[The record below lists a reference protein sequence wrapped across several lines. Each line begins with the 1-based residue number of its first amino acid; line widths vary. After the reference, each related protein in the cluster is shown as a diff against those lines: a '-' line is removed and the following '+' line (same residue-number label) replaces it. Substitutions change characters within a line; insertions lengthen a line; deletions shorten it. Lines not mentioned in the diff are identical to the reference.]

1 MINILRYIL
10 SPFTIIF
17 WIIVKVRNYLFDN
30 GIFKITK
37 VDAKV
42 LSIGNITVGGSG
54 KTPTVL
60 YVSSFLKSHG
70 FKVGVLSRGYR
81 RESKGYK
88 LVSDGNEI
96 KVPVNICGDEI
107 YMAADELNIP
117 AAVSERR
124 VEGAEKFLKD
134 ISLDT
139 IVLDDAFQHR
149 WIHRDL
155 DIVLLDQRFLMKKSN
170 CEKAMLPLG
179 HLREPF
185 SSLKRADVIII
196 NRKFSDKIELP
207 YWINKYLDDDKL
219 FFASYEAVGLY
230 DLKTHKF
237 FDITEFQGQKSL
249 VVCGIAKPY
258 SFFNVLEKNK
268 IDFTNKLIFTDHQAY
283 AEKEVQL
290 IRKKFYDTNAFS
302 VVTTHK
308 DAVKLTNYSKELDD
322 IDIYYLKIALKIENK
337 EKFENILINKMNNK
351 TN

>member
-1 MINILRYIL
+1 M
-10 SPFTIIF
+10 SPFTLIF
-17 WIIVKVRNYLFDN
+17 WIIVKIRNSLFDN

-37 VDAKV
+37 VEAKV
-42 LSIGNITVGGSG
+42 LSIGNLTVGGSG

-60 YVSSFLKSHG
+60 NVSSFLKSQG
-70 FKVGVLSRGYR
+70 LKVGVLSRGYGR
-81 RESKGYK
+81 DSKGYI
-88 LVSDGNEI
+88 LVSEGKKI

-124 VEGAEKFLKD
+124 VEGAQKFLKD
-134 ISLDT
+134 INLDC

-149 WIHRDL
+149 WIYRDL
-155 DIVLLDQRFLMKKSN
+155 DIVLIDQRFLLKESN
-170 CEKAMLPLG
+170 CEKALLPLG
-179 HLREPF
+179 LLREPF
-185 SSLKRADVIII
+185 SSLNRADIIII
-196 NRKFSDKIELP
+196 NRKFSDRIELP
-207 YWINKYLDDDKL
+207 DWIKKYLDNEKL
-219 FFASYEAVGLY
+219 FFASYEAIGLF

-237 FDITEFQGQKSL
+237 FDIGEFQGQKSL

-268 IDFTNKLIFTDHQAY
+268 VDFTNKLIFTDHQTY
-283 AEKEVQL
+283 TEKEVQL

-322 IDIYYLKIALKIENK
+322 IDIYYLKIELKIENK
-337 EKFENILINKMNNK
+337 EKFESILINKMYNK

>member
-1 MINILRYIL
+1 VVNILRYIL
-10 SPFTIIF
+10 SPFTLIF
-17 WIIVKVRNYLFDN
+17 WIIVKVRNCLFDN
-30 GIFKITK
+30 GIFNITK

-70 FKVGVLSRGYR
+70 LKVGVLSRGYR
-81 RESKGYK
+81 RDSKGYK

-134 ISLDT
+134 INLDT

-155 DIVLLDQRFLMKKSN
+155 DIVLIDQRFVIKSN

-196 NRKFSDKIELP
+196 NRKFSEKIELP
-207 YWINKYLDDDKL
+207 YWINKYIDDAKL

-230 DLKTHKF
+230 DLKTHNF

-337 EKFENILINKMNNK
+337 EKFESILINKMNNNK

>member
-1 MINILRYIL
+1 VVKILRYIL
-10 SPFTIIF
+10 SPFTLLF
-17 WIIVKVRNYLFDN
+17 WIIVKVRNYLFDK
-30 GIFKITK
+30 GVFKITK
-37 VDAKV
+37 VKAKV

-54 KTPTVL
+54 KTPSVL
-60 YVSSFLKSHG
+60 YVSSFLKLQG
-70 FKVGVLSRGYR
+70 FKVGVLSRGYGR
-81 RESKGYK
+81 DSKGYK

-117 AAVSERR
+117 AAVAERR
-124 VEGAEKFLKD
+124 VEGAKNFLKD
-134 ISLDT
+134 VNLDT

-155 DIVLLDQRFLMKKSN
+155 DIVLVDQRFITKKYN

-185 SSLKRADVIII
+185 NSLKRADIVII

-207 YWINKYLDDDKL
+207 YWINKYLDNDKL
-219 FFASYEAVGLY
+219 FFGSYEAIGLY

-237 FDITEFQGQKSL
+237 FDIAEFQGQKSL

-268 IDFTNKLIFTDHQAY
+268 VDFTNKLIFPDHQNY
-283 AEKEVQL
+283 TDKEVQL

-322 IDIYYLKIALKIENK
+322 IDIYYLKIELKIENK
-337 EKFENILINKMNNK
+337 EKFESILRNKMYNK